1 MAHKVKVPLLGL
13 SCLGNFVKCNNK
25 MKPGAA
31 NTGSLY
37 KRLQSPGDF
46 FLCDNFLEQ
55 IQRGGPN
62 LFILDQL
69 VRQGLLLIFPS
80 LMATVGLGS

>member
-1 MAHKVKVPLLGL
+1 MAHEVKGPLLGL

-25 MKPGAA
+25 MKLSVA

-37 KRLQSPGDF
+37 KRLQRTDDL

-55 IQRGGPN
+55 IRRGGPS
-62 LFILDQL
+62 LFILDPL

-80 LMATVGLGS
+80 LMANVCLGN